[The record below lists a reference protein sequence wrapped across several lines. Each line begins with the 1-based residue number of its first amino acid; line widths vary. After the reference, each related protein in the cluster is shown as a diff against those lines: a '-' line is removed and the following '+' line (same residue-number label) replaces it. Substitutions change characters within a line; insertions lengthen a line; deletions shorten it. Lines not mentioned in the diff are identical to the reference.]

1 MSLVYV
7 DTSVLV
13 KRYLPSPASNAIDE
27 LFDQQECRF
36 ALSELSL
43 VEMESVLTRRA
54 REPGGQGLNVPAMRL
69 RFENDLRVE
78 FFDLHSLSL
87 NVLLKA
93 RQLIADGVTDLAT
106 LDALHLG
113 TAIGI
118 AADALATDD
127 RQLMR
132 AARAHGLNVI
142 SFV

>member
-13 KRYLPSPASNAIDE
+13 KRYLPSVASNAIDE
-27 LFDQQECRF
+27 LFEQQDHRF
-36 ALSELSL
+36 ALSELAL

-54 REPGGQGLNVPAMRL
+54 REPGGQGLNLPAMRL
-69 RFENDLRVE
+69 RFENDLRLE
-78 FFDLHSLSL
+78 FFDLHRLSID
-87 NVLLKA
+87 VLLKA
-93 RQLIADGVTDLAT
+93 RQLIADGATALAT

-118 AADALATDD
+118 TADLMATDD

-132 AARAHGLNVI
+132 AARAQGLNVI